1 MHETAAV
8 GPQEE
13 EDEWRPFHRVLEDGE
28 VLPKGQV
35 VKCSCVAS
43 RECGG
48 TRADKRPDLWWDIGA
63 DSGKDQPRWARMTS
77 WEAQAVGQPMVD
89 RD

>member
-35 VKCSCVAS
+35 VNCSCVAS

-48 TRADKRPDLWWDIGA
+48 TRADKRPDHGGISTPTREKINHAGH
-63 DSGKDQPRWARMTS
+63 G
-77 WEAQAVGQPMVD
+77 
-89 RD
+89 